1 MKRNIVVG
9 LPVPFGFLVGALAIG
24 LAPSALAQAPAAVV
38 EDIAARNAGVDLMD
52 YVSAGRVL
60 KLAGGE
66 TLTLSYLKSCVRET
80 IIGGTVTVGAEQ
92 SMVTG
97 GKVDRQTVKC
107 DGGRLALTA
116 DQSAKSGAMVFRR
129 APTRPAAHPDP
140 EMTLYGMAPVLIVP
154 GGGTVLIER
163 LDAAA
168 DKLEIVVPAQ
178 QLRPRAYYDLAID
191 GKALVAGGLY
201 RASTGS
207 REIIFN
213 IDANAAPGRAPLIG
227 RLLQFAAK

>member
-1 MKRNIVVG
+1 MIRPI
-9 LPVPFGFLVGALAIG
+9 LFLFALACG
-24 LAPSALAQAPAAVV
+24 LVAAPALAQAPVAVV
-38 EDIAARNAGVDLMD
+38 EDIAARNAGVDFMD
-52 YVSAGRVL
+52 YVSAGKEIR
-60 KLAGGE
+60 LAGSE
-66 TLTLSYLKSCVRET
+66 TLTLSYLKSCIRESITGGIVT
-80 IIGGTVTVGAEQ
+80 IGATQ
-92 SMVTG
+92 SAVAG

-107 DGGRLALTA
+107 DGGKLALTA

-129 APTRPAAHPDP
+129 APTRPASHPDP
-140 EMTLYGMAPVLIVP
+140 EMTLYGTAPVLIVP
-154 GGGTVLIER
+154 GGGTVVIER

-168 DKLEIVVPAQ
+168 DKLEIVVAAQ